1 VARLSTAA
9 QEEEVEAEAQE
20 EEVSQKVTEEAG
32 KTAEAVGTTAEKQ
45 KPEGAGMIQEVRRRV
60 SLEASLE
67 VSRKVGLEVRQ
78 LPTQQI
84 LQDLT

>member
-1 VARLSTAA
+1 VAQLSTAA

-20 EEVSQKVTEEAG
+20 EEELSQKVTEAAG

-45 KPEGAGMIQEVRRRV
+45 KPEGAGIQEVRRRV

-67 VSRKVGLEVRQ
+67 LSRKVSLEVRQ

-84 LQDLT
+84 PQDLT